1 VSFVARVLYCNN
13 QNISESSFLVF
24 EVVFGPGRLGIRL
37 RSRSAI
43 LCEGQESVSCVSLQI
58 DEDDMTVTG
67 PGKRVALLKR
77 EPILLAVNGTS
88 MIGKEHKEVKRIL
101 GEERRPLILR
111 CQIGVVPA
119 VMSSLLV
126 PSSRSFQASPSGIEA
141 LRCSAVLT
149 SQEEMEEF
157 QTMIQDCK
165 RKCEESEVMR
175 TSSKEGDDLSI
186 SFTPEYDSLHGPS
199 LPWSPIL
206 QTPSEEEATRVH
218 RYYNYV
224 SPAASSDGSS
234 MTEKLS
240 TSSMDVR
247 I

>member
-1 VSFVARVLYCNN
+1 MSFVARVLYCNN

-165 RKCEESEVMR
+165 RKCEESEDNAAHHQR
-175 TSSKEGDDLSI
+175 KEMI
-186 SFTPEYDSLHGPS
+186 
-199 LPWSPIL
+199 
-206 QTPSEEEATRVH
+206 
-218 RYYNYV
+218 
-224 SPAASSDGSS
+224 
-234 MTEKLS
+234 
-240 TSSMDVR
+240 
-247 I
+247 